1 MNNPAPNELHL
12 RSGLRLAD
20 PTGMLRAKFAQ
31 WPWSKYDGDL
41 PPDPDAVTAADVE
54 RANRLGARLSYAV
67 WQRLVTA
74 KGPAINALLVKL
86 PKAALEDVDLDAIR
100 GPLVGLFDLVVEK
113 DISISRA
120 TKILYPFR
128 PALLAVLDSVV
139 EYYYWYATSIAD
151 EARFR
156 RLQRASWGEYAF
168 ELLALMRD
176 DIVSARGALDA
187 VRASVAGEPFAN
199 ASRVRIVESLIWWY
213 YAREGSALPP
223 GPDE

>member
-1 MNNPAPNELHL
+1 
-12 RSGLRLAD
+12 
-20 PTGMLRAKFAQ
+20 MLRDKFAQ
-31 WPWSKYDGDL
+31 WPWSKYDADL
-41 PPDPDAVTAADVE
+41 PADPDVVTPADVE

-67 WQRLVTA
+67 WKRLVGT
-74 KGPAINALLVKL
+74 KGPAINALLAQL
-86 PKAALEDVDLDAIR
+86 PKAALEEVDLDAIR
-100 GPLVGLFDLVVEK
+100 RPVVGLFDLVIEK

-120 TKILYPFR
+120 SKILYPFR

-151 EARFR
+151 EPRFR
-156 RLQRASWGEYAF
+156 RLQQASWGEYVF

-176 DIVSARGALDA
+176 DIVAARASLDA
-187 VRASVAGEPFAN
+187 VRAAIAGEPFES

-223 GPDE
+223 GADE

>member
-1 MNNPAPNELHL
+1 MNNAGPHELRL
-12 RSGLRLAD
+12 RSGLHFAD

-41 PPDPDAVTAADVE
+41 PADPDAVTATDVE

-67 WQRLVTA
+67 WNRLVSS
-74 KGPAINALLVKL
+74 KGQAINALLVQL

-100 GPLVGLFDLVVEK
+100 GPLIGLFDLVIEK

-156 RLQRASWGEYAF
+156 RLQRATWGEYAF

-187 VRASVAGEPFAN
+187 VRAAVAGEPFAN

-223 GPDE
+223 GADE